1 MRKLPI
7 LDWIE
12 RTDRL
17 SEKVIAYVAPLLLLG
32 TRLWVAQVFFKA
44 GLVKIDSWFST
55 LYLFQYEYHVPFLPP
70 EVAAYIGTG
79 IELGVPVILVL
90 GLLNRPF
97 ALFLFVYN
105 IMAVVSYPALWKTG
119 FYDHKLWG
127 LMMLIN
133 VFWGAGA
140 FSLDYLIRNRRKL
153 FHRWYRSSD
162 PASFN

>member
-1 MRKLPI
+1 MLKLPI
-7 LDWIE
+7 LNWIE
-12 RTDRL
+12 QTDRL
-17 SEKVIAYVAPLLLLG
+17 SAKMVAYVAPLLLLG
-32 TRLWVAQVFFKA
+32 TRLWVAQVFFRA

-55 LYLFQYEYHVPFLPP
+55 LYLFQSEYHVPFLPP
-70 EVAAYIGTG
+70 DIAAYIGTG

-90 GLLNRPF
+90 GILTRPF

-127 LMMLIN
+127 LMLLIN

-140 FSLDYLIRNRRKL
+140 FSLDYLIRNRRK
-153 FHRWYRSSD
+153 FFQRWYRSSGT
-162 PASFN
+162 SSSN